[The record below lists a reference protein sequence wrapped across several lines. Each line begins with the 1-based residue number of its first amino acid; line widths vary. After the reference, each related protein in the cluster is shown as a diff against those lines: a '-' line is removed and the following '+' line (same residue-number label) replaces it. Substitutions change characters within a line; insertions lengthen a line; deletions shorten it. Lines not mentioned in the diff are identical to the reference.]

1 MLAVLLC
8 IARIMT
14 AGMAR
19 RLRPVGAESVC
30 CAKLRLASMIV
41 RPMLLPLRFLARPLL
56 IRGKINNGKIEI
68 NAERK
73 GKRFRNSLRQ
83 TNQFCAD

>member
-56 IRGKINNGKIEI
+56 IRGKINKRENRDKCGK
-68 NAERK
+68 K
-73 GKRFRNSLRQ
+73 GEAF
-83 TNQFCAD
+83 